1 MTQQTGATHEPAQ
14 AVERRVLIVDDEP
27 SIRDVLGEYLTAAG
41 FQIALA
47 ADGPS
52 ALRLA
57 ERQPP
62 DLVVLDI
69 MLPGMDGLEVLA
81 RLRETSA
88 VPIILL
94 TARDAENDKLIGFE
108 VGADDYVTKPFSP
121 REVVKRVQA
130 IMRRRDAT
138 TVPAM
143 LLEDTLH
150 VGGLVIRPALR
161 VVEREGAPL
170 ELTAREFDLLLF
182 LANHPRH
189 VFSRQQLLDS
199 VWGYD
204 AYVDPST
211 VTVHMRR
218 LREKVEADPSNPV
231 HLHTV
236 WGVGYKFEP

>member
-1 MTQQTGATHEPAQ
+1 MTQHTGATHESAQ

-27 SIRDVLGEYLTAAG
+27 SIRDVLGEYLAAAG

-94 TARDAENDKLIGFE
+94 TARDAESDKLIGFE

-143 LLEDTLH
+143 LLEDTLY

-161 VVEREGAPL
+161 MVEREGAPL

-189 VFSRQQLLDS
+189 VFSRQQLLDN

-204 AYVDPST
+204 AFVDPST

-218 LREKVEADPSNPV
+218 LREKVETDPSNPV